1 MPGKKN
7 APRDPGRPRQF
18 SDEMIFIATAEAVAR
33 EGYRG
38 LKLAAVANILGC
50 TGPALIHRF
59 GSRQGLLLGY
69 LTWSIERSNHLFEA
83 TAAEFDSPLAALRAR
98 FSDPGHRHNRDDVA
112 HSAHMVFFAEGRTD
126 PEFVPHLRPYQ
137 AAILSG
143 IERLLVAAI
152 DRGELR
158 SVPTAPLA
166 NTLLAAIIG
175 ANLMWSPVLETP
187 LAEAVG
193 GVIDAI
199 IAPYRIG

>member
-1 MPGKKN
+1 MTGKKRV
-7 APRDPGRPRQF
+7 ARDPGRPRQF
-18 SDEMIFIATAEAVAR
+18 SDEEIFLATAEAVAR
-33 EGYRG
+33 EGYRS

-83 TAAEFDSPLAALRAR
+83 TSAEFDSPLAALSAR
-98 FSDPGHRHNRDDVA
+98 FSDPGHRHTRDDVA

-126 PEFVPHLRPYQ
+126 PDFFPHLRPYQ
-137 AAILSG
+137 EALLAG
-143 IERLLVAAI
+143 IERLLTAAT

-158 SVPTAPLA
+158 SVPIAQLA
-166 NTLLAAIIG
+166 YTLLAAVIG
-175 ANLMWSPVLETP
+175 ANLMWSPVLEIP
-187 LAEAVG
+187 LAEKVG
-193 GVIDAI
+193 EVIDEI